1 MTEEPYRWLEAIG
14 NRREYIRDQLKGGTP
29 VFAISRPEGIFLFGI
44 GQGMSKVFEIYDR
57 HAFTALGHPVDIEK
71 IRQSAIEAAHLEGF
85 NRSTKDVTLRRLIG
99 FALSPSLKNSFEQ
112 IFSPPIMVEAIFAEV
127 GETQP
132 EDILCRLHYDG
143 NHHWA
148 TSGVLVVHT
157 DPDREREAQE
167 WLIKQ
172 LGSTGGSP
180 GASRSQSSTQ
190 QPAAGSAVGAAA
202 LQPVAS
208 ACLAAWRAL
217 VENEPFAEVTV
228 SNEFPPNV
236 NGKHIEAALLDRSA
250 TGNVHYRP
258 LSFAQLK

>member
-29 VFAISRPEGIFLFGI
+29 VFAVSRPEGIFLFGI

-71 IRQSAIEAAHLEGF
+71 VRQSAIEAAHLEGF
-85 NRSTKDVTLRRLIG
+85 NRSTQDVTLRRLIG

-112 IFSPPIMVEAIFAEV
+112 IFSPPLMVESIFAEL

-132 EDILCRLHYDG
+132 EDILVRVHYDG
-143 NHHWA
+143 HHHWE
-148 TSGVLVVHT
+148 TSGVVVAHT
-157 DPDREREAQE
+157 DPKREKEAQD
-167 WLIKQ
+167 WLVQQ
-172 LGSTGGSP
+172 LSSLPSTNNAQP
-180 GASRSQSSTQ
+180 ST
-190 QPAAGSAVGAAA
+190 A
-202 LQPVAS
+202 LQPVA
-208 ACLAAWRAL
+208 AVCLAAWRAL
-217 VENEPFAEVTV
+217 TEDKPFAEITV
-228 SNEFPPNV
+228 SNEFPPKV

-250 TGNVHYRP
+250 TSQVHYRP